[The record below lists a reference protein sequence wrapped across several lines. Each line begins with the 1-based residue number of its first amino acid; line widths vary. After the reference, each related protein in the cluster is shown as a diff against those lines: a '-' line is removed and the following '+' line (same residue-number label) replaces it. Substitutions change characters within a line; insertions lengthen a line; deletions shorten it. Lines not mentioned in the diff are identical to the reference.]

1 MEEDHGLRTM
11 VSMVPSQKMVSGG
24 HVRSVFP
31 AKVHCAYL
39 RQPLKSSVSHDDVD
53 VNRCE

>member
-11 VSMVPSQKMVSGG
+11 VMVPSQKMVSGG